1 MIKREKSKQNG
12 GYVKPVWQAY
22 VRAESTSKC
31 NITENF

>member
-22 VRAESTSKC
+22 VRADNKKQW
-31 NITENF
+31 I